1 MSKPFVLPLEVCKD
15 PALVGSKAASLGR
28 LLRHGFHVP
37 PGFCL
42 TTAAYLEAL
51 HDLGINP
58 DTHWEQVRAAP
69 DSSRD
74 DLLKEIRHRIE
85 TIPIAQVTRWMV
97 DCELLR
103 TEHMIE
109 AGHEPLCAVR
119 SSASHEDTP
128 SGTFA
133 GVYRTSLGIPRS
145 LIASAVVGCWASMW
159 TPTAFAY
166 HNRSPFTRTTPAM
179 AVLVQPLLSP
189 LASGVAYSCHPV
201 TGRSDIVTINSVYGL
216 AEPLVGGHV
225 TPDHFEVQ
233 ADIHSHHLIIIER
246 NIVGKTSARVATH
259 TGLIDQ
265 PLPSD
270 DHHKPSLN
278 DRGVLSLARLTR
290 QVERDFGRAMD
301 IEWAMDDQGIW
312 LLQARPISH
321 NVGASGLTESACVWS
336 RANFKET
343 LPEVPSPLG
352 LSFFREF
359 VESNIVRHYRELGCI
374 IPHGLSSLRVI
385 RGRPYINLTLF
396 QSFIAQLAGDPTHI
410 TDQMGGQ
417 PHPVPIGGPPRM
429 TWWKLLR
436 AGVLAEWKIRR
447 AARRAPAWFA
457 EMKQMG
463 QAADHSIA
471 GLSPVDLRAR
481 MDRLGKRLHEGDMT
495 FAIVAGVSQGFQAL
509 NWLFE
514 RRIGAGWRSILNA
527 SLQGL
532 GNVISAK
539 QILWLVELAEQAG
552 EERIVREFLSE
563 EPWKPDQFRIRLAGT
578 RFLRAFDDYM
588 SEYGHRGLAESD
600 VISPRFA
607 EIPDYVLGVIRGH
620 LLTPGTHSAAS
631 IRREQESARRETLQ
645 RIRSAFGWR
654 WHERAFFNWWHR
666 RLARYL
672 ALREANRHHLMY
684 FTAAVRRLTRMIGE
698 RLAAAGIL
706 QFKDDM
712 FFLTA
717 DEMDAVV
724 GGNARDWKSLVMA
737 RRAEQAENARHAA
750 PDSLIGLTNAIPPVT
765 PGKADATLIG
775 LPISAGCA
783 EGPVR
788 LVLSQEGA
796 REITRGDILVVSVI
810 DPGLAPVLGMA
821 AGLIVEMGGILSH
834 GAIIAREYG
843 IPAVANV
850 PGVTRLLKDGER
862 VAVDAGT
869 GEIRRLDRECSLT
882 LVPFQLIRQN
892 IRA

>member
-1 MSKPFVLPLEVCKD
+1 MSKPFILPLEVCED
-15 PALVGSKAASLGR
+15 PALVGGKAANLGR

-42 TTAAYLEAL
+42 TTAAYQEAL
-51 HDLGINP
+51 HSLGINP
-58 DTHWEQVRAAP
+58 DTYWEQVRAGS
-69 DSSRD
+69 DSARND
-74 DLLKEIRHRIE
+74 HLAEIRRRIE
-85 TIPIAQVTRWMV
+85 TIPIAQVTLWIA

-109 AGHEPLCAVR
+109 AGHEPLWAVR

-133 GVYRTSLGIPRS
+133 GVYLTNLGIPRS
-145 LIASAVVGCWASMW
+145 LIASAVIECWASMW

-166 HNRSPFTRTTPAM
+166 HNRSAFTRTAPAM

-189 LASGVAYSCHPV
+189 LASGVAYSFHPV
-201 TGRSDIVTINSVYGL
+201 TGRSDIVAINSVYGL
-216 AEPLVGGHV
+216 AEPLVGGRV
-225 TPDHFEVQ
+225 APDHFVVQ
-233 ADIHSHHLIIIER
+233 TDIHSGHLTILER
-246 NIVGKTSARVATH
+246 NIVEKTSARVATH

-265 PLPSD
+265 PVPSD
-270 DHHKPSLN
+270 EQYKSSLN
-278 DRGVLSLARLTR
+278 DQRVLSLATLTR
-290 QVERDFGRAMD
+290 QVERDFGRAVD
-301 IEWAMDDQGIW
+301 IEWAIDGQGIW
-312 LLQARPISH
+312 LLQARPILH

-359 VESNIVRHYRELGCI
+359 MESNIVRHYRELGCI
-374 IPHGLSSLRVI
+374 IPHGLSSVRLI
-385 RGRPYINLTLF
+385 QGRPYINLTLF

-410 TDQMGGQ
+410 ADQMGGQ
-417 PHPVPIGGPPRM
+417 PHPMPIGGPPRM
-429 TWWKLLR
+429 AWWKLLR

-457 EMKQMG
+457 EMKQIG
-463 QAADHSIA
+463 QAPDHSIA
-471 GLSPVDLRAR
+471 GLSPADLRAR
-481 MDRLGKRLHEGDMT
+481 MDRSGKRLHEGDMT

-509 NWLFE
+509 NWLLE
-514 RRIGAGWRSILNA
+514 RRIGTGWRSLLNA

-552 EERIVREFLSE
+552 EEQAVREFLSE

-578 RFLRAFDDYM
+578 RFLRALDEYM

-600 VISPRFA
+600 IISPRFA

-620 LLTPGTHSAAS
+620 LLNPGTHSAAS
-631 IRREQESARRETLQ
+631 IRREQEAARREALQ

-654 WHERAFFNWWHR
+654 CHERAFFNWWHR

-706 QFKDDM
+706 QSKDDM

-724 GGNARDWKSLVMA
+724 GSNARDWKSLVMA
-737 RRAEQAENARHAA
+737 RLADQAENARHAV
-750 PDSLIGLTNAIPPVT
+750 PDSVIGLTNAIPPVT
-765 PGKADATLIG
+765 PGKANATLIG
-775 LPISAGCA
+775 LPISAGFA

-788 LVLSQEGA
+788 LVLSQEDI
-796 REITRGDILVVSVI
+796 RQVMRGDILVVSVI
-810 DPGLAPVLGMA
+810 DPGIAPVLGMA

-862 VAVDAGT
+862 VAVDAGM
-869 GEIRRLDRECSLT
+869 GEIRRVGSTCFLS
-882 LVPFQLIRQN
+882 
-892 IRA
+892 